1 MESILISTASFVAVF
16 PVLAVSSE
24 ADSSAESSI
33 SLTAFA
39 ETGMLVK
46 RTEPARS
53 NARVRFLPL
62 FMMDH
67 ENLLIDNYTV
77 YGKII
82 SFIIAHT

>member
-53 NARVRFLPL
+53 NARVRFLAVL

-82 SFIIAHT
+82 LLS